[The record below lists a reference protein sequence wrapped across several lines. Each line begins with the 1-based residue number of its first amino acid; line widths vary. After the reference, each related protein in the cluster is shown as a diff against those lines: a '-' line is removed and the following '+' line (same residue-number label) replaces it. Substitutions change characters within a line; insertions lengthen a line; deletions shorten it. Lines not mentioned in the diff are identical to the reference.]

1 LCGGYPGAVN
11 DYVWVH
17 APQQAHNI
25 DRFAQG
31 LGDIPGDVEPISWG
45 VFPLMGD
52 DALYVHWNGGGG
64 IGDPLDRPPERV
76 AADLAAGLIS
86 KAAASEIYGTVQTAG
101 SIDQKATTA
110 KREELRQARPVAGP
124 RQ

>member
-1 LCGGYPGAVN
+1 VN

-25 DRFAQG
+25 GRFAQG
-31 LGDIPGDVEPISWG
+31 LDEIPGEDEPISWG

-52 DALYVHWNGGGG
+52 DALYVRWNGGGG
-64 IGDPLDRPPERV
+64 IGDPLDRPPEMV
-76 AADLAAGLIS
+76 ATDLAAGVIS
-86 KAAASEIYGTVQTAG
+86 RRAASEIYGVVETAG
-101 SIDQKATTA
+101 TVDQNATA
-110 KREELRQARPVAGP
+110 ANRKELRQARLVAGS